1 MRNLSHF
8 LNKIKIGCLKKAT
21 IIEVNFS
28 KKWPKLLRILYNE
41 GFVQNYIILN
51 GKIYIYL
58 RYYQNKNSI
67 RYLKNF
73 LKTSNSIYIKKKNL
87 WLFQRYN
94 GVLILSTIK
103 GYKTHEECLRQN
115 LGGKVLFFIG

>member
-1 MRNLSHF
+1 MRNLSQF

-28 KKWPKLLRILYNE
+28 KKWPKILRILYNE
-41 GFVQNYIILN
+41 GFIQNYIISN
-51 GKIYIYL
+51 NKIYIYL

-73 LKTSNSIYIKKKNL
+73 LKTSNSMYIKKKHL

-94 GVLILSTIK
+94 GVLILSTIQ

>member
-1 MRNLSHF
+1 MKNLSHF

-21 IIEVNFS
+21 IIEVNFN
-28 KKWPKLLRILYNE
+28 KKWPELLKILYNE
-41 GFVQNYIILN
+41 GFIQNYLIKDN
-51 GKIYIYL
+51 KIYIYL

-73 LKTSNSIYIKKKNL
+73 LKTSNTLYIKKKNL

-94 GVLILSTIK
+94 GTLILSTVK

>member
-1 MRNLSHF
+1 MKNLSHF
-8 LNKIKIGCLKKAT
+8 LNKIKIGCAKNAT
-21 IIEVNFS
+21 IIEITFN
-28 KKWPKLLRILYNE
+28 KTCPKLLRILYNE
-41 GFVQNYIILN
+41 GFIQNYIISN
-51 GKIYIYL
+51 NKIYIYL

-73 LKTSNSIYIKKKNL
+73 SKLSNILYIKKKNL

-94 GVLILSTIK
+94 GILVLSTIK
-103 GYKTHEECLRQN
+103 GLKTHEECLKQN